1 MAIEKPI
8 SSGVPGALILTHP
21 AFDRPPV
28 VNIRRPGRK
37 RGTTSL
43 NAIRRQRLLAESAE
57 REALRLMPAH
67 DLVAQHGA
75 GEVLV
80 EGRPTAGAVAIAV
93 GAALSLLDACLR
105 QPGAVMTSPD
115 RVRAFLALNLAELDR
130 ESFHVMFLDSQNA
143 LITFEAFGVGTLAQ
157 TAVYPRDIARRALA
171 LNAAAVILAHNHP
184 SGNPEPSRMD
194 EALTLTIRHALSMFD
209 VRVLDHVVVG
219 RLQVV
224 SMAERGML

>member
-28 VNIRRPGRK
+28 VNVPRPGRK
-37 RGTTSL
+37 RGVTSL
-43 NAIRRQRLLAESAE
+43 ASIRLQRSLRDHAE
-57 REALRLMPAH
+57 RLALRSTPPH
-67 DLVAQHGA
+67 DLVVQHGA
-75 GEVLV
+75 DASLV
-80 EGRPTAGAVAIAV
+80 EGEPRPGVVALTVAT
-93 GAALSLLDACLR
+93 ALSVLDACLR
-105 QPGAVMTSPD
+105 RPGAVMGSPD
-115 RVRAFLALNLAELDR
+115 RVRAFLVLNLAQLER
-130 ESFHVMFLDSQNA
+130 ESFNVMFLDSQNA
-143 LITFEAFGVGTLAQ
+143 LITFEAFGAGTLAQ
-157 TAVYPRDIARRALA
+157 SAVYPREIARRALA

-184 SGNPEPSRMD
+184 SGNPEPSRAD

-219 RLQVV
+219 RLQAV